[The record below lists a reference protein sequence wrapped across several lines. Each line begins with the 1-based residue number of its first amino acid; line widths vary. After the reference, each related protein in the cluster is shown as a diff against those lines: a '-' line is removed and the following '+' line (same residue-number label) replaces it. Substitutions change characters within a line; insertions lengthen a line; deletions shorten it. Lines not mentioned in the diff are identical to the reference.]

1 VTEYQTQSLP
11 APERAKRPHDDE
23 EFDPAKRMRLTPRR
37 CRDVRRERLGERRQE
52 REVMREMPG
61 VDSRLVKPFLTV
73 GLVIGVIERQLSWKV
88 NDCRLMILRE
98 SGARYCSPPCGHLPG
113 LRSREAFI
121 SRAITSTTQSSRRG
135 SVRDREALEQA
146 ECASPER

>member
-37 CRDVRRERLGERRQE
+37 CGDVRRERSGERRQE

-73 GLVIGVIERQLSWKV
+73 GLVIGVTERQ
-88 NDCRLMILRE
+88 
-98 SGARYCSPPCGHLPG
+98 
-113 LRSREAFI
+113 
-121 SRAITSTTQSSRRG
+121 SS
-135 SVRDREALEQA
+135 
-146 ECASPER
+146 